1 MKEVFLYDVKVGD
14 VFHCLFTGM
23 DCAGHAVW
31 LNISRDCSPESVYNY
46 YIDADNVRVLSSD
59 GKPVPS
65 KYIAKVLSLKLSSYN
80 KKHNEI
86 IERAIID
93 MKEIGLEWTKDAI
106 VLDFRIAVEKD
117 GTYTLVIKCPGF
129 YYHVI
134 NNPDGY
140 DSLDDVFDCISAFL
154 SNMEMN
160 AKIPVSKKI
169 IQIDNKLKGE
179 IDDWLLSEFDKIIYK
194 DF

>member
-31 LNISRDCSPESVYNY
+31 LNISRDCSPESVCNY
-46 YIDADNVRVLSSD
+46 YLDADNARVLSSD

-80 KKHNEI
+80 KKHNKI
-86 IERAIID
+86 IERAIND
-93 MKEIGLEWTKDAI
+93 MKEMGLEWTKDAI
-106 VLDFRIAVEKD
+106 VLDFLIAVEKN
-117 GTYTLVIKCPGF
+117 GTYSLVINCPGF
-129 YYHVI
+129 YYHVL

-140 DSLDDVFDCISAFL
+140 DSLDEVFECISAYL

-160 AKIPVSKKI
+160 AKIPVNLKF
-169 IQIDNKLKGE
+169 IQIDNKLKGK
-179 IDDWLLSEFDKIIYK
+179 IKDAQLVGFDNVTYVNV
-194 DF
+194 